1 MCLLIR
7 GAGAGQRGP
16 HGGGMVDG
24 REGITRIQNTVFIWF
39 HLKDKSSCQTQSQAV
54 FLGSHY
60 HLPAPQTTY
69 LDKTQCQH
77 SAPHSG
83 EGG

>member
-7 GAGAGQRGP
+7 GAGAGQQGT
-16 HGGGMVDG
+16 HEGGMVEG